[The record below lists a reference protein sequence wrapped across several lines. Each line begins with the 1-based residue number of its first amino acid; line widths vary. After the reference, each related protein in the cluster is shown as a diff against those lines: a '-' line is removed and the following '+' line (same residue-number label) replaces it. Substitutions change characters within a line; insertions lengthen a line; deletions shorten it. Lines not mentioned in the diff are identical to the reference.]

1 MEAGTCSVT
10 LGISVR
16 AFVTITI
23 HFFSELLTGLGIVW
37 LVFPHMVQSQAL
49 NQELEKYDYGKII
62 EQIKGQDPRSFGR

>member
-1 MEAGTCSVT
+1 M
-10 LGISVR
+10 
-16 AFVTITI
+16 TI

>member
-1 MEAGTCSVT
+1 M
-10 LGISVR
+10 LGDPGVSVR